1 MNQFKCSICG
11 SNHPLIT
18 LFEFPLPSIISDISS
33 GKINQLLTY
42 FEKNVLVV
50 NRKDIYILC
59 DLSLKIQDYEDQL
72 DLLVWVKVTLDEY
85 RTKFKKVKDEKL
97 YLDGE
102 LIHLIPF
109 YEIEEKSKVTI
120 LWDYVKN
127 ESRKRILQLHFDS
140 KFSNDFKHGI
150 SIESLTQT
158 LEKLYHLD

>member
-1 MNQFKCSICG
+1 M
-11 SNHPLIT
+11 
-18 LFEFPLPSIISDISS
+18 
-33 GKINQLLTY
+33 
-42 FEKNVLVV
+42 VV